1 LPQLSLSLFN
11 GYLFSLMLRTTE
23 KVECRVALVDLP
35 SEAAQM
41 MRQVFAQFKI
51 KAVECTAESMQPTRQ
66 KYDACVVQLDDPA
79 EPLLASIRSSPLNRH
94 MVIYGVNTPGSD
106 FKKFSRHGINA
117 VMNHPL
123 ERSAAIKI
131 VRATHLLVLH
141 EYRRYARI
149 PVITEVGILHSGAR
163 VAGSSVEVSGGG
175 MSLTTPRKLKIG
187 DTIEVTL
194 NLPQSKPITVRAV
207 VSWIDEGPE
216 SQIGIR
222 FEADDERRREVKKW
236 VEDYL
241 EIV

>member
-1 LPQLSLSLFN
+1 MEALRK
-11 GYLFSLMLRTTE
+11 MLHTTE

-35 SEAAQM
+35 PESSQM
-41 MRQVFAQFKI
+41 MRQIFAQFKI
-51 KAVECTAESMQPTRQ
+51 KAVECTPGSMQPTKQ
-66 KYDACVVQLDDPA
+66 KYDACVVQLTDEA
-79 EPLLASIRSSPLNRH
+79 EPLLQTLRSSPLNRH
-94 MVIYGVNTPGSD
+94 LIIYALSIPGAD

-123 ERSAAIKI
+123 ERAAAMKV

-149 PVITEVGILHSGAR
+149 PVITEVGILHNGAR
-163 VAGSSVEVSGGG
+163 AVGTSVEVSGGG
-175 MSLTTPRKLKIG
+175 MSLTSPRKLKIG
-187 DTIEVTL
+187 DSIETTL

-216 SQIGIR
+216 SQVGIR
-222 FEADDERRREVKKW
+222 FEADDDRRRDIKKW

-241 EIV
+241 EIA

>member
-1 LPQLSLSLFN
+1 
-11 GYLFSLMLRTTE
+11 MLRTTE

-35 SEAAQM
+35 TEAAQM
-41 MRQVFAQFKI
+41 MRQIFAQFKI
-51 KAVECTAESMQPTRQ
+51 KAVECTVDTMQPTKQ
-66 KYDACVVQLDDPA
+66 KYDACVVQLTDNV
-79 EPLLASIRSSPLNRH
+79 EPLLATIRSSPLNRH
-94 MVIYGVNTPGSD
+94 IVIYGVNTHDSD

-123 ERSAAIKI
+123 ERSAAMKT

-149 PVITEVGILHSGAR
+149 PVITEVGILQNGAR
-163 VAGSSVEVSGGG
+163 AAGTSVEVSGGG
-175 MSLTTPRKLKIG
+175 MSLTTPRKLKIA

-194 NLPQSKPITVRAV
+194 NLPQAKPISVRAV

>member
-1 LPQLSLSLFN
+1 
-11 GYLFSLMLRTTE
+11 MLRTTE
-23 KVECRVALVDLP
+23 KIECRVALVDLP
-35 SEAAQM
+35 PDAAQM
-41 MRQVFAQFKI
+41 IRQVFAQFKI
-51 KAVECTAESMQPTRQ
+51 KAVECTSETMQPTKQ
-66 KYDACVVQLDDPA
+66 KYDACVVQLTDAA
-79 EPLLASIRSSPLNRH
+79 ESLLATIRSSPLNRH
-94 MVIYGVNTPGSD
+94 LVIYGVNVPGSD
-106 FKKFSRHGINA
+106 FKKFSRHGVNA
-117 VMNHPL
+117 VMNNPL
-123 ERSAAIKI
+123 DRSAAMKT

-149 PVITEVGILHSGAR
+149 PVLTEVGILHAGAR
-163 VAGSSVEVSGGG
+163 AAGTSVEVSGGG

-207 VSWIDEGPE
+207 VSWIDEAPE

-222 FEADDERRREVKKW
+222 FESDDERRREVKKW

>member
-1 LPQLSLSLFN
+1 
-11 GYLFSLMLRTTE
+11 MLRTTE
-23 KVECRVALVDLP
+23 KIECRVALVDLP
-35 SEAAQM
+35 TEAAQL

-51 KAVECTAESMQPTRQ
+51 KAVECTSETMQPTKQ
-66 KYDACVVQLDDPA
+66 KYDACVVQLTDSA
-79 EPLLASIRSSPLNRH
+79 ESLLATIRSSPLNRH
-94 MVIYGVNTPGSD
+94 IVIYGVNSTDSD

-123 ERSAAIKI
+123 ERSAAMKS

-149 PVITEVGILHSGAR
+149 PVITEVGILQNGTRAI
-163 VAGSSVEVSGGG
+163 GTSVEVSGGG
-175 MSLTTPRKLKIG
+175 MSLTTPRKLKIA

-194 NLPQSKPITVRAV
+194 NLPQSKPITVRAA

>member
-1 LPQLSLSLFN
+1 
-11 GYLFSLMLRTTE
+11 MLRTTE

-35 SEAAQM
+35 AEAAQM
-41 MRQVFAQFKI
+41 MRQVFVQFKI
-51 KAVECTAESMQPTRQ
+51 KAVECTTETMDPTEQ
-66 KYDACVVQLDDPA
+66 KYDACVVQLNDGA
-79 EPLLASIRSSPLNRH
+79 EPLLATIRSSPLNRH
-94 MVIYGVNTPGSD
+94 MVIYGVNLPGSD
-106 FKKFSRHGINA
+106 FKKFSRHGVNA

-123 ERSAAIKI
+123 ERSAAMKT

-149 PVITEVGILHSGAR
+149 PVITEVGILQNGAR
-163 VAGSSVEVSGGG
+163 AIGSSVEVSGGG
-175 MSLTTPRKLKIG
+175 MSLTTARKLKIG
-187 DTIEVTL
+187 DAIEATL

-207 VSWIDEGPE
+207 VSWIDEDE
-216 SQIGIR
+216 QNQIGIR

>member
-1 LPQLSLSLFN
+1 
-11 GYLFSLMLRTTE
+11 MIKTAE
-23 KVECRVALVDLP
+23 KIECRVALVGLRP
-35 SEAAQM
+35 ETVEI

-51 KAVECTAESMQPTRQ
+51 KSVECTLETMQPTTQ
-66 KYDACVVQLDDPA
+66 KYDACVVRLTDA
-79 EPLLASIRSSPLNRH
+79 NEPLLATIRSSPLNRH
-94 MVIYGVNTPGSD
+94 VVVYGINLPDSD

-117 VMNHPL
+117 VMNYPL
-123 ERSAAIKI
+123 ERSAVIKI

-149 PVITEVGILHSGAR
+149 PVITEVGILH
-163 VAGSSVEVSGGG
+163 AGTRATGTSVEVSGGG
-175 MSLTTPRKLKIG
+175 MSLVTPRKLKIG
-187 DTIEVTL
+187 DTIEATL

-207 VSWIDEGPE
+207 VSWIDDAPE

-222 FEADDERRREVKKW
+222 YEPDDERRREVKKW

>member
-1 LPQLSLSLFN
+1 
-11 GYLFSLMLRTTE
+11 MLQTSE
-23 KVECRVALVDLP
+23 KVECRVALIDLQP
-35 SEAAQM
+35 EAAQM
-41 MRQVFAQFKI
+41 MRQIFAQFKI
-51 KAVECTAESMQPTRQ
+51 KAVDCTSGTLQPTRQ
-66 KYDACVVQLDDPA
+66 KYDACVVQLNDAA
-79 EPLLASIRSSPLNRH
+79 EALLASIRSSPLNRH
-94 MVIYGVNTPGSD
+94 MVIYGINLPESD

-123 ERSAAIKI
+123 ERTAVVKI

-149 PVITEVGILHSGAR
+149 PVITEVGILHNGAR
-163 VAGSSVEVSGGG
+163 ATGTSVEVSGGG
-175 MSLTTPRKLKIG
+175 MSLTTPRKLKIA

-194 NLPQSKPITVRAV
+194 NLPDSKPINVRAV
-207 VSWIDEGPE
+207 VSWIDDEPE

>member
-1 LPQLSLSLFN
+1 
-11 GYLFSLMLRTTE
+11 MLRTSE
-23 KVECRVALVDLP
+23 KIECRVALVDLP
-35 SEAAQM
+35 AESSQM
-41 MRQVFAQFKI
+41 MRQIFAQFKI
-51 KAVECTAESMQPTRQ
+51 KAVDCTPESMQPTKQ
-66 KYDACVVQLDDPA
+66 KYDACVVQLNDEA
-79 EPLLASIRSSPLNRH
+79 EPLLQTLRSSPLNRH
-94 MVIYGVNTPGSD
+94 LIVYALSVPGAD

-123 ERSAAIKI
+123 ERAGAMKV

-149 PVITEVGILHSGAR
+149 PVITEVGILHNGAR
-163 VAGSSVEVSGGG
+163 AVGTSVEVSGGG
-175 MSLTTPRKLKIG
+175 MSLTSPRKLKIG
-187 DTIEVTL
+187 DTIEATL

-222 FEADDERRREVKKW
+222 YEADDDRRRDIKKW

-241 EIV
+241 EIA

>member
-1 LPQLSLSLFN
+1 MSLQF
-11 GYLFSLMLRTTE
+11 MLRTTE
-23 KVECRVALVDLP
+23 KVECRVALIDLP

-51 KAVECTAESMQPTRQ
+51 KAVDCTSETIQPTKQ
-66 KYDACVVQLDDPA
+66 KYDACVVQLNDPA
-79 EPLLASIRSSPLNRH
+79 EPVLGTLRSSPLNRH
-94 MVIYGVNTPGSD
+94 LVIYGINTPDAD

-123 ERSAAIKI
+123 ERSAVIKI

-149 PVITEVGILHSGAR
+149 PVLTDVGILHAGAR
-163 VAGSSVEVSGGG
+163 VTGTSVEVSGGG

-187 DTIEVTL
+187 DALEVTL
-194 NLPQSKPITVRAV
+194 NLPQSKPITSRAV

-216 SQIGIR
+216 SQTGIR

>member
-1 LPQLSLSLFN
+1 
-11 GYLFSLMLRTTE
+11 MLRTSE

-35 SEAAQM
+35 AEAAQM

-51 KAVECTAESMQPTRQ
+51 KAVECTGETMQPNNQ
-66 KYDACVVQLDDPA
+66 KYDACVVQLSDSA
-79 EPLLASIRSSPLNRH
+79 EPLLAAVRSSPLNRH
-94 MVIYGVNTPGSD
+94 LVIYGVNTPESD

-123 ERSAAIKI
+123 DRSAAMKT

-149 PVITEVGILHSGAR
+149 PVITEVGILQNGAR
-163 VAGSSVEVSGGG
+163 AVGTSVEVSGGG

-187 DTIEVTL
+187 DTLEVTL
-194 NLPQSKPITVRAV
+194 NLPQSKPITVRAL
-207 VSWIDEGPE
+207 VSWIDEGSE

>member
-1 LPQLSLSLFN
+1 
-11 GYLFSLMLRTTE
+11 MLRTTE
-23 KVECRVALVDLP
+23 KVECRVALVDLS

-41 MRQVFAQFKI
+41 MRQIFAQFKI
-51 KAVECTAESMQPTRQ
+51 KAVDCTVDSMQPTKQ
-66 KYDACVVQLDDPA
+66 KYDACVVRLTDEA
-79 EPLLASIRSSPLNRH
+79 EPLLATIRSSPLNRH
-94 MVIYGVNTPGSD
+94 IIVYGINTPESD

-123 ERSAAIKI
+123 ERAAAIKI

-149 PVITEVGILHSGAR
+149 PVITEVGITQAGAKFT
-163 VAGSSVEVSGGG
+163 GTSVEVSGGG
-175 MSLTTPRKLKIG
+175 MSLTSPRKLKIG

-194 NLPQSKPITVRAV
+194 NLPQSQPITVRAV

-222 FEADDERRREVKKW
+222 FEADDERRRQVKKW